1 MATRITD
8 ACVKA
13 ARGPWRARR
22 GPNAAR
28 RVVLFDDFV
37 VEKLIF
43 RGHPA
48 APFVVLVPVCAWLVE
63 AAPHR
68 DGQLAPW
75 LGVFALG
82 AVAWTLL
89 EYLMHR
95 FLFHLPTSGDAGR
108 VFTFI
113 LHGHHHV
120 TPAETSRLAAT
131 PVQFGS
137 LFAAVYGVSMAAAG
151 AWGALF
157 TAGMIVGY
165 LAYEAVH
172 HTAHHGRPKGRVMRW
187 LVRHHLAHHYESPDR
202 RWGISSPLWDWV
214 FRTR

>member
-1 MATRITD
+1 MGTKITD
-8 ACVKA
+8 ACVEA
-13 ARGPWRARR
+13 ARGPWKARKGPRA
-22 GPNAAR
+22 AAR
-28 RVVLFDDFV
+28 VDLFDDVV

-48 APFVVLVPVCAWLVE
+48 APFVLLVPVCAWLIE
-63 AAPHR
+63 ASPDA
-68 DGQLAPW
+68 DGRAW
-75 LGVFALG
+75 RWAGVFGLGVVG
-82 AVAWTLL
+82 WTLL

-120 TPAETSRLAAT
+120 TPGETSRLAAT

-137 LFAAVYGVSMAAAG
+137 LFAAVYGLSAWAAG

-165 LAYEAVH
+165 LGYEAVH
-172 HTAHHGRPKGRVMRW
+172 HTAHHGRPASGLMRW

-202 RWGISSPLWDWV
+202 RWGISSPFWDWV